1 MDCFTSFA
9 MTERNCSWEA
19 KCGNPWLLTASIA
32 TALRYLAMTADS
44 LSGNF

>member
-1 MDCFTSFA
+1 VTLCRFVIPSL
-9 MTERNCSWEA
+9 RA

-32 TALRYLAMTADS
+32 MALRYLAMTADS